1 MKNKHTKLA
10 KQIKHLQSGPA
21 TNKPTVKQREGKTYS
36 QIIEQAVLRT
46 RTSISDWRTA
56 IKIAENVYNP
66 KRVKLYNIYSEII
79 LDSLLTSQVQNRKLR
94 AISSKF
100 ELIDAN
106 GEVDEDSLN
115 LIIQS
120 KWLSRLLDDLLD
132 TNYWGFT
139 VIELYTTVGGE
150 LDYRLIP
157 RKHII
162 PEQGLITKWE
172 GDLEGI
178 AYREMREYG
187 SWILDFGK
195 PKDLGLFNKTVP
207 HVLMKRFAQSC
218 WSELCE
224 IYGIPPRIGKT
235 NTQDPEMLGRM
246 ERMMREM
253 GSAAWMII
261 DDTEEFE
268 FAQGVSTKGEV
279 YESLIRLCNN
289 EISLLFSGAVIG
301 QDTKNGNES
310 KETISI
316 GLLDQLVESDKK
328 QMVEWWNSILLPALY
343 RIGFLP
349 EGLTF
354 RYPKQEDLA
363 ALWKMTMD
371 AAERFDIPPEYIN
384 DKFGIPVKPKT
395 GLNDSQ
401 KLSRR
406 DGSFFD

>member
-1 MKNKHTKLA
+1 MKNKHTNLA
-10 KQIKHLQSGPA
+10 KQIKQLQSKPSV
-21 TNKPTVKQREGKTYS
+21 NKPAVKQREGKTYS

-94 AISSKF
+94 AISAPF
-100 ELIDAN
+100 ELVNAK

-115 LIIQS
+115 LLKQS
-120 KWLSRLLDDLLD
+120 KWLSRLLEDLLD
-132 TNYWGFT
+132 TIYWGYT
-139 VIELYTTVGGE
+139 VIEFYTTTAGE
-150 LDYRLIP
+150 IDYRLIP

-162 PEQGLITKWE
+162 PESGQITKWE

-178 AYREMREYG
+178 YYREMREYG

-195 PKDLGLFNKTVP
+195 EKDLGLFNKTVP

-268 FAQGVSTKGEV
+268 FAQGVATKGEV

-328 QMVEWWNSILLPALY
+328 QMAEWWNSTLLPGLFQ
-343 RIGFLP
+343 IGLLP

-371 AAERFDIPPEYIN
+371 AADKFDVPPEFIN
-384 DKFGIPVKPKT
+384 DKFGIPVKTKT
-395 GLNDSQ
+395 ITSNPQQLTKG
-401 KLSRR
+401 
-406 DGSFFD
+406 GSFFD